1 MTKLIEQ
8 AIGGHWGERC
18 AEHQDGCPV
27 CDAWREYD
35 NLVMDN
41 KLSNKLFLEELTHTR
56 ADPVIRAEMT
66 KLIFRRELK

>member
-1 MTKLIEQ
+1 MNPIKRAMLEY
-8 AIGGHWGERC
+8 WGERC
-18 AEHQDGCPV
+18 DDYEEGCPV
-27 CDAWREYD
+27 CEAWREYD

-56 ADPVIRAEMT
+56 ADPAIRVEMT

>member
-1 MTKLIEQ
+1 MNKIEQ
-8 AIGGHWGERC
+8 AIEGHWGERC
-18 AEHQDGCPV
+18 PDYEEGCLV

-56 ADPVIRAEMT
+56 ADPAIRAEMT

>member
-1 MTKLIEQ
+1 MNLIEQ
-8 AIGGHWGERC
+8 AIEGHWGERC
-18 AEHQDGCPV
+18 PDYEEGCLV

-56 ADPVIRAEMT
+56 ADPAIRDEMT